1 LWYKKVY
8 NSCLFDVINSFPQ
21 KVPPRTNKVEPSAD
35 SRVQKL
41 CTQWPLDAALSDLW
55 DRHFCDTIHANKPS
69 DHSLALR
76 RQQQPSLPF
85 LPFTP
90 SDASIPVLLFQRGSP
105 FSASNNHIKNNRKE
119 FDEGWTLIAPR
130 GWGVSFWKSFVFAG
144 ARTCGLRDV
153 RAMHF
158 ETGTP
163 AFPYDYP
170 GTQPWQQLRDT
181 YKQQATQVWA
191 KKPPAKRANY
201 DLLGVRHPFEAAF
214 ETLVPAP
221 WVIQEKNL
229 FATALT
235 MDTKRH
241 IVDEGAW
248 ESALVKIRVVLTDG
262 GKPVQNA
269 TVHINK
275 DACPIGY
282 LTTAGFSLSLGCGVG
297 NGACTLT
304 GLKTLIDTN
313 R

>member
-1 LWYKKVY
+1 
-8 NSCLFDVINSFPQ
+8 
-21 KVPPRTNKVEPSAD
+21 
-35 SRVQKL
+35 
-41 CTQWPLDAALSDLW
+41 
-55 DRHFCDTIHANKPS
+55 
-69 DHSLALR
+69 
-76 RQQQPSLPF
+76 
-85 LPFTP
+85 
-90 SDASIPVLLFQRGSP
+90 
-105 FSASNNHIKNNRKE
+105 
-119 FDEGWTLIAPR
+119 
-130 GWGVSFWKSFVFAG
+130 
-144 ARTCGLRDV
+144 
-153 RAMHF
+153 MHF